1 MKILIKQAKIFDTSS
16 KFYGQTLDLFINE
29 GIITQIETEIKTVA
43 DHIIEG
49 KSMGITQ
56 GWVDLKSHFCD
67 PGEEHKET
75 IETGLDAAAF
85 GGFNHI
91 AVLPSTNPV
100 VDGKTQV
107 EYLQSRA
114 QHHIS
119 SIYPIGCISQGMKGE
134 ELAEMYD
141 MSLSGVKLFSD
152 DIIWLSADMMHRA
165 LLYAKNFS
173 GTIVAFS
180 RDHSLSKNCQINEG
194 LASVQTGLKGEPA
207 VSEIIQIER
216 NLRLASYTNG
226 RIHFTGI
233 STLEGVHLIRK
244 AKANGIVVT
253 ADVHAMNLL
262 FTEENLLHFDP
273 NYKVL
278 PVLRTKED
286 QNALWDGLNDGTIDC
301 VVSDHRPADHEEKEI
316 EFEHAAFGSIQLQ
329 TMVSAL
335 IQHEKCNPT
344 KLFDALSQNSRNVLE
359 IASRSIEIG
368 NWADLTVFDFEKSW
382 VFDEKS
388 NLSRSKNSPYF
399 GKEFSFGI
407 LGTINKGK
415 LALTE

>member
-1 MKILIKQAKIFDTSS
+1 MKILIKQAEIFDTSS
-16 KFYGQTLDLFINE
+16 KYYGQTLDIFINE
-29 GIITQIETEIKTVA
+29 GIITQIDTEINKEA

-49 KSMGITQ
+49 KSIGITQ
-56 GWVDLKSHFCD
+56 GWVDLKTHFCD

-91 AVLPSTNPV
+91 AILPSTTPV

-107 EYLQSRA
+107 EYMLRRA
-114 QHHIS
+114 QNHITS
-119 SIYPIGCISQGMKGE
+119 VYPIGCISQGMNGE

-152 DIIWLSADMMHRA
+152 DLNPISSGMMYRA
-165 LLYAKNFS
+165 LLYAKNFN

-194 LASVQTGLKGEPA
+194 IVSVQTGLKGEPA
-207 VSEIIQIER
+207 ISESIQIER
-216 NLRLASYTNG
+216 NIRLASYTNG

-233 STLEGVHLIRK
+233 STAEGVHLIRK
-244 AKANGIVVT
+244 AKADGIDIT

-262 FTEENLLHFDP
+262 FTEEELLNFDS
-273 NYKVL
+273 NFKVL
-278 PVLRTKED
+278 PVLRTEED
-286 QNALWDGLNDGTIDC
+286 LNALWDGLNDGTIDC

-316 EFEHAAFGSIQLQ
+316 EFENAAFGTIQLQ
-329 TMVSAL
+329 TMVAAL
-335 IQHEKCNPT
+335 IQHEKCNP
-344 KLFDALSQNSRNVLE
+344 KRLFDALALNSRKVLE
-359 IASRSIEIG
+359 IATRSIEIG
-368 NWADLTVFDFEKSW
+368 SWADLTLFDLNKHWIFNEN
-382 VFDEKS
+382 S
-388 NLSRSKNSPYF
+388 NLSISKNSPYL
-399 GKEFSFGI
+399 GKEFSFGV